1 MRKSTRILKKVNFFF
16 FINLSWS
23 EFLGYEK
30 SNPGQNPMS
39 FFESSKF
46 KIKGLLTDLKN
57 LKLIDL
63 VSLDISLYDKYT
75 GGG

>member
-1 MRKSTRILKKVNFFF
+1 
-16 FINLSWS
+16 
-23 EFLGYEK
+23 
-30 SNPGQNPMS
+30 MS

>member
-1 MRKSTRILKKVNFFF
+1 
-16 FINLSWS
+16 
-23 EFLGYEK
+23 
-30 SNPGQNPMS
+30 MS
-39 FFESSKF
+39 FFEISKF

-63 VSLDISLYDKYT
+63 VSLDISLHDKYT